1 MFLRFPAK
9 LGGLHTMAFLA
20 LALTTSLPV
29 STARAEKPADQP
41 VVEESA
47 PKSERPRA
55 QRLRERPDAPKQDDA
70 VRPLPPLKGGFG
82 DWGEGRRGDG
92 PRGEGP
98 HGMRRPPIEQLRTA
112 LEIGDT
118 EAALYLLDEWEQ
130 TLPPAGEPPHGAF
143 EGPEPSMPDER
154 MMPDERPGVDS
165 YSPELRQNMG
175 LLARQR
181 SETQR
186 FLARYQQESKRL
198 NSLEEKLKS
207 NTLNSEGVSAEQVAQ
222 RRAELEAKRAEFL
235 RKFRERHPKTLATGV
250 ETAELLESLP
260 EDQHPRAA
268 EMATRLRSHINA
280 FPELPKDDNV
290 LWERIL
296 DHSKSVREQALSV
309 QERPRTE
316 LTTPREEQL
325 RREIDLLQ
333 QRLDALKTDL
343 DVLKPA
349 PQP

>member
-9 LGGLHTMAFLA
+9 PGGLHALAILAF
-20 LALTTSLPV
+20 ALTTSLPV
-29 STARAEKPADQP
+29 SPARAEKPAEQP
-41 VVEESA
+41 FVEQPA
-47 PKSERPRA
+47 PKAERPRA
-55 QRLRERPDAPKQDDA
+55 QRNRERPTTPQQSDA

-130 TLPPAGEPPHGAF
+130 ALPPAGEPPHGAF
-143 EGPEPSMPDER
+143 EGPEPPMPGEG
-154 MMPDERPGVDS
+154 PGADS

-175 LLARQR
+175 MLARQR

-222 RRAELEAKRAEFL
+222 RRAELEDKRAEFL
-235 RKFRERHPKTLATGV
+235 RKFRERHPKVLATGK
-250 ETAELLESLP
+250 ETAELLEALP
-260 EDQHPRAA
+260 EREHPRAA
-268 EMATRLRSHINA
+268 EMAERLRTHLDA
-280 FPELPKDDNV
+280 FSELPGEDTA
-290 LWERIL
+290 LWNQIL
-296 DHSKSVREQALSV
+296 AHGKALRELSSTV

-343 DVLKPA
+343 DVLKPST